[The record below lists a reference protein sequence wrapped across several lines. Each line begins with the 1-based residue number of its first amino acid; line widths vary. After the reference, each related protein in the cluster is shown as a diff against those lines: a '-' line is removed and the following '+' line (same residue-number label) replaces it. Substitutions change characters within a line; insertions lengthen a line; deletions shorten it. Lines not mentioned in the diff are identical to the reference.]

1 MGMLESMRTPGY
13 RVSVNTDIA
22 KERERN
28 SKLQSRAAQLEK
40 QIKVLID
47 DSVALLKARMTEL
60 GINATSPGDLLA
72 KAKEIVLRHKQLQ
85 AKASKLQ
92 AQVSSMEAEQSRLTA
107 IRHQELQEK
116 YNSVPNPS
124 QSLTQDYI
132 LKEISATL
140 SQRKRLHSQVSKL
153 EHELNVLERASSE
166 KQAVAIVQQQ
176 QRDSV
181 GSKHQQNQHQPLQSK
196 SGSSRK
202 SREGRSRSQEWP
214 DVPDIAKIQE
224 NNPEILAQKILET
237 GRQIEAGRI
246 PNRSNATNTANT
258 ARARLP
264 QATLSF
270 TSPSSSSVQ
279 SQANSRESSNKG
291 QEPPRVA
298 NFEDRLK
305 SIITSVLN
313 EDQQNRSKQMQLQ
326 VQQMQQQVEPERKR
340 AALPQNVTTPD
351 YTQVRRRSLPNIV
364 VKFQVLQQSCLLFY
378 FFVRYLQQSWHFEDI
393 SLRSGYHLI

>member
-1 MGMLESMRTPGY
+1 MSMLDSMRMPSY
-13 RVSVNTDIA
+13 RASVNADLA

-60 GINATSPGDLLA
+60 GINATSPGDLLT

-92 AQVSSMEAEQSRLTA
+92 AQVSSMETEQTRLTA
-107 IRHQELQEK
+107 MRHQELNEK
-116 YNSVPNPS
+116 FSGQGNGLPPPP
-124 QSLTQDYI
+124 QPLTQDYI

-140 SQRKRLHSQVSKL
+140 SQRKKLHNQVSKL
-153 EHELNVLERASSE
+153 EHELNVLERSTSD
-166 KQAVAIVQQQ
+166 KQAAASAQQ
-176 QRDSV
+176 QRDAVV
-181 GSKHQQNQHQPLQSK
+181 GKHSQNNHHHQQQNGKP
-196 SGSSRK
+196 SGTSRK
-202 SREGRSRSQEWP
+202 NREGRSRSQEWP
-214 DVPDIAKIQE
+214 DVPDIGKIQE

-246 PNRSNATNTANT
+246 PNRQGSAGSSSNNS
-258 ARARLP
+258 RPRLP
-264 QATLSF
+264 QATFNFSAA
-270 TSPSSSSVQ
+270 PSGPPN
-279 SQANSRESSNKG
+279 SQAQGGGTANRETGNRV

-313 EDQQNRSKQMQLQ
+313 EDQQNRSKQQQ
-326 VQQMQQQVEPERKR
+326 QQQQQQQHHQMQQQQQQIPMSAQQGQSSEPDRKR
-340 AALPQNVTTPD
+340 QAIPPNVTTPD
-351 YTQVRRRSLPNIV
+351 YTQVFDVGI
-364 VKFQVLQQSCLLFY
+364 
-378 FFVRYLQQSWHFEDI
+378 E
-393 SLRSGYHLI
+393 